1 MAGEERHPR
10 AIELDE
16 ELRELAR
23 ECEYTD
29 GAGFPDENPDYGDT
43 IDGLIEYKDALE
55 ERLYDAEV
63 KLADATAEPPVLA
76 KAREIARLLHD
87 EGLTPTE
94 AVTRV
99 GIDPEEVYSED
110 SSVFDLDERDNDL
123 IDLCWHEHLW
133 VGVRRIDGVW
143 TVETTRRET

>member
-1 MAGEERHPR
+1 MAVEKRHPR

-29 GAGFPDENPDYGDT
+29 GAGFPDEKPEYGDT
-43 IDGLIEYKDALE
+43 IEGLINYKDALVD
-55 ERLYDAEV
+55 RLYGVECE
-63 KLADATAEPPVLA
+63 LADAVKPEPPMLRT
-76 KAREIARLLHD
+76 ARELAELLHND
-87 EGLTPTE
+87 VPPAE

-99 GIDPEEVYSED
+99 GLDED
-110 SSVFDLDERDNDL
+110 DYYTEDDSVFSVGDPLNDL
-123 IDLCWHEHLW
+123 IDLSWHDGLW